1 VKLTAKDLIN
11 VGIFT
16 LLYMVV
22 LVVLG
27 QLGAILPITQV
38 FGPFYIPFACGIPF
52 MLFLTRVKTFGMVS
66 IMAVLVGLL
75 LLVTGQSWVG
85 IVLSVI
91 LGVGADLIFKA
102 GNYQS
107 WKFTVLGYIVF
118 SEILIATVVPLFFWR
133 EVWLERL
140 AKRHDQAWM
149 EQIISLTPSWMFAV
163 MVVLLAAGAVA
174 GAYLGRALLKKH
186 FERAGI
192 A

>member
-38 FGPFYIPFACGIPF
+38 LGPFYIPFACGIPY
-52 MLFLTRVKTFGMVS
+52 MLFLTRVKGFGMIS
-66 IMAVLVGLL
+66 IMGVLVGLL
-75 LLVTGQSWVG
+75 LLLTGQSWVG
-85 IVLSVI
+85 IILSII
-91 LGVGADLIFKA
+91 LGVAADLIFKA

-107 WKFTVLGYIVF
+107 WKFTMLGYIVF
-118 SEILIATVVPLFFWR
+118 SEILIANVVPLFFWR
-133 EVWLERL
+133 DAWLERL
-140 AKRHDQAWM
+140 AKRHDQAWID
-149 EQIISLTPSWMFAV
+149 QIVSLTPNWMFVAMMVMLAV
-163 MVVLLAAGAVA
+163 GAIA